1 MGIYTVSLVR
11 LQILEIRFFILCIPW
26 ADLYI
31 WCIVQRTFRSL
42 ASVVLGDRN
51 FFTLLII
58 KASTLKVFKRIPWSI
73 SCISFLRPCTH
84 LCLSPTEI
92 TEREEERQGNWK
104 QHKFN
109 TVLDASLS
117 LAPFDTHGSSVKGEP
132 SPHTDPPVV
141 QIETTKTQT

>member
-31 WCIVQRTFRSL
+31 WCIVQRTFHSL

-58 KASTLKVFKRIPWSI
+58 KASTLKVFKRIP
-73 SCISFLRPCTH
+73 
-84 LCLSPTEI
+84 
-92 TEREEERQGNWK
+92 
-104 QHKFN
+104 
-109 TVLDASLS
+109 
-117 LAPFDTHGSSVKGEP
+117 
-132 SPHTDPPVV
+132 
-141 QIETTKTQT
+141 